1 MVLPG
6 QREHYDRKGGQ
17 ENQSESSVQKRQ
29 VQHCTKDREPHH
41 RVEQEAKYPVL
52 D

>member
-6 QREHYDRKGGQ
+6 QREHYDCKGGQ
-17 ENQSESSVQKRQ
+17 ENQGESSVQKRQ
-29 VQHCTKDREPHH
+29 VQHCTKDREQHH
-41 RVEQEAKYPVL
+41 SEEQEANDPVL